1 MAISDPDSIEI
12 RDESTHEEQ
21 RFQLYIDGGP
31 RALLVKRKNGEVKL
45 NWQVYGPQYWN
56 EAKVLMQGLLE
67 LSVLADQLSGEKN
80 GKKTK
85 HHDED

>member
-1 MAISDPDSIEI
+1 MISDPDTIEI
-12 RDESTHEEQ
+12 RDESTHDEQ

-31 RALLVKRKNGEVKL
+31 RALLTKKGSDVQL
-45 NWQVYGPQYWN
+45 NWQVYGPQYWP

-67 LSVLADQLSGEKN
+67 LSVLADKLAGEKN
-80 GKKTK
+80 GKKAK

>member
-1 MAISDPDSIEI
+1 MISDPNSIEI

-31 RALLVKRKNGEVKL
+31 RALLSKKHGIVQSH
-45 NWQVYGPQYWN
+45 WQVYGPQYWP

-80 GKKTK
+80 GK
-85 HHDED
+85 